1 MIGKTAAMKFRAP
14 PHCCVVSHGGTP
26 LAVAPDGSIE
36 APEAE
41 AALLLAHGI
50 TPWAPAAP
58 PASPLARPLSDRA
71 IEVMSREAV
80 IAALATM
87 GRAPSPSTRTA
98 ELRRTLRLALAA
110 RA

>member
-1 MIGKTAAMKFRAP
+1 MKFRAP
-14 PHCCVVSHGGTP
+14 PHCRVVIHGGTP

-50 TPWAPAAP
+50 TPWAPAVP
-58 PASPLARPLSDRA
+58 PAGTPSRPLGDRA
-71 IEVMSREAV
+71 IEAMSRAAV
-80 IAALATM
+80 IAALANL
-87 GRAPSPSTRTA
+87 GRTTSPSTRTA
-98 ELRRTLRLALAA
+98 ELRRTLRQALAA